1 MKTMLGATA
10 PVVGA
15 IGGAG
20 TPPAPRRGAEEPAP
34 VAAAGPVPPHDPAPS
49 RGGVV
54 TVLVVDENA
63 VQRFGVTAM
72 LTSAARIQVVGEARS
87 VAEVAARGWGCPP
100 DVLLLGLHSTLPDLS
115 TLLPRPNVLGQRG
128 RRPGHR
134 GAAVAAGARGYLVH
148 GHFEQEQLV
157 DAVIGTA
164 AGHAYLSPPAAAAL
178 VDLVHA
184 QAEPP
189 AGPAAS
195 GLTPRE
201 CEVMELIA
209 AGLTNHE
216 IADRLVISRKT
227 AKNHVHHVYKR
238 LNVDSRV
245 AAVTA
250 WRAIS
255 A

>member
-1 MKTMLGATA
+1 
-10 PVVGA
+10 
-15 IGGAG
+15 
-20 TPPAPRRGAEEPAP
+20 
-34 VAAAGPVPPHDPAPS
+34 
-49 RGGVV
+49 
-54 TVLVVDENA
+54 
-63 VQRFGVTAM
+63 
-72 LTSAARIQVVGEARS
+72 
-87 VAEVAARGWGCPP
+87 
-100 DVLLLGLHSTLPDLS
+100 
-115 TLLPRPNVLGQRG
+115 
-128 RRPGHR
+128 
-134 GAAVAAGARGYLVH
+134 VH

-157 DAVIGTA
+157 DAVVGTA
-164 AGHAYLSPPAAAAL
+164 AGHAHLSPPAAAAL

-189 AGPAAS
+189 TGPAAS

-201 CEVMELIA
+201 CEVMELVA

-238 LNVDSRV
+238 LNVDSRM